1 MINFIKENKAIVI
14 VGAILVCAVGAL
26 LFNIFSQDSLAEVP
40 PGRIHSAGV
49 FGEDIVA
56 HDSSGGEIVIGNT
69 SIREN
74 GELNIVSDP
83 DEIWATDNHA
93 GNHTLTESAR
103 MQRGN
108 IGVLTIPDLNL
119 TVNVYE
125 SPDTDHMEAME
136 LGVAHF
142 HHTSAWLG
150 NVGVSAHNI
159 NMDGSAGYFL
169 HLYRLQPGAIVRY
182 ETALGVRE
190 YAVQAIAE
198 VDHYDWRL
206 LDRTEDNRITMV
218 TCITGQPEKRLIVQ
232 AVER

>member
-1 MINFIKENKAIVI
+1 MISFIKDNKAIVI
-14 VGAILVCAVGAL
+14 VGVILLLAVAAL
-26 LFNIFSQDSLAEVP
+26 LFNIFNYDSVAEVP

-69 SIREN
+69 DIRET
-74 GELNIVSDP
+74 GEMNIVSDP
-83 DEIWATDNHA
+83 DEIWAADAHA

-125 SPDTDHMEAME
+125 SPDNDLMEAME
-136 LGVAHF
+136 LGIAHF

-150 NVGVSAHNI
+150 NIGVSAHNI

-169 HLYRLQPGAIVRY
+169 HLYRLQPGAVVRY

-190 YAVQAIAE
+190 YTVLTIME
-198 VDHYDWRL
+198 VDQYDWRL

-218 TCITGQPEKRLIVQ
+218 TCITGRPNLRLIVQ